1 MIQETKTMTSTDAL
15 FELPEEIELF
25 RASARSFA
33 QREVAPLVADAEKNA
48 AFPVELFKRAG
59 DQGLLGLQF
68 GTQWGGSDAGLLPDM
83 IFREEVSRVCA
94 GIAAGLGIQGQ
105 IGTAYLARHGS
116 DEQKE
121 RWLRPAIAGDLI
133 TAWGL
138 TEPDAGSDV
147 RALRTR
153 VHRDG
158 DTFVMNGRKTFITN
172 GPIAGVIGVV
182 AKQDDDRFAVFMVE
196 ATDPGY
202 SVERTLEKLGCRSS
216 QVGEL
221 VFENVRLDESRRLSP
236 PEGSSIEAILDV
248 LIRGRVLIAAA
259 AIGVASSAFD
269 LGLAYA
275 KQREAFGRPIG
286 RFQEILMKFAEA
298 DARLAAARLLT
309 YRAAHLVDVRATLP
323 IRECA
328 HAKLFASETALW
340 VVDQMMRVFG
350 GMGFMQEAPIE
361 RLYRD
366 VRYFQI
372 VEGTTE
378 IQHRILAK
386 ELGL

>member
-1 MIQETKTMTSTDAL
+1 MSATQVGDVEGL
-15 FELPEEIELF
+15 FQLPSEVEDF
-25 RASARSFA
+25 RASARAFA
-33 QREVAPLVADAEKNA
+33 ERDVAPLAEHA
-48 AFPVELFKRAG
+48 ELTGTFPVELFKRAG
-59 DQGLLGLQF
+59 DLGLLGLQF
-68 GTQWGGSDAGLLPDM
+68 DSEWGGSEAGLLPDM

-116 DEQKE
+116 VEQKD
-121 RWLRPAIAGDLI
+121 RWLRPALAGELI
-133 TAWGL
+133 TAWAV

-147 RALRTR
+147 RSIRTSVR
-153 VHRDG
+153 KDG
-158 DTFVMNGRKTFITN
+158 DSFLLNGRKTFITN
-172 GPIAGVIGVV
+172 GPMAGAIGVV
-182 AKQDDDRFAVFMVE
+182 AKQEDDQFAVFVVE
-196 ATDPGY
+196 AGDEGY
-202 SVERTLEKLGCRSS
+202 SCERTLEKLGCRSS

-221 VFENVRLDESRRLSP
+221 VFDNVRLDESRRLSP
-236 PEGSSIEAILDV
+236 PEGSSVEAILDV

-259 AIGVASSAFD
+259 SLGVAGAAFD

-286 RFQEILMKFAEA
+286 RFQEISMKFAEA
-298 DARLAAARLLT
+298 DARIAAARLLT
-309 YRAAHLVDVRATLP
+309 YRAAHLCDVRTEVP

-328 HAKLFASETALW
+328 QAKLIASETAIW

-350 GMGFMQEAPIE
+350 GFGFMREAPIE

>member
-1 MIQETKTMTSTDAL
+1 MSATEVGDVERL
-15 FELPEEIELF
+15 FQLPSEVEDF
-25 RASARSFA
+25 RSSARAFA
-33 QREVAPLVADAEKNA
+33 ERDVAPLAEHA
-48 AFPVELFKRAG
+48 EQTGTFPLELFKRAG
-59 DQGLLGLQF
+59 DLGLLGLQF
-68 GTQWGGSDAGLLPDM
+68 DSEWGGSEAGLLPDM

-116 DEQKE
+116 VEQKD
-121 RWLRPAIAGDLI
+121 RWLRPALAGELI
-133 TAWGL
+133 TAWAV

-147 RALRTR
+147 RSIRTSVR
-153 VHRDG
+153 KDG
-158 DTFVMNGRKTFITN
+158 DSFLLNGRKTFITN
-172 GPIAGVIGVV
+172 GPIAGAIGVV
-182 AKQDDDRFAVFMVE
+182 AKQEDDQFAVFVVE
-196 ATDPGY
+196 AGDEGY
-202 SVERTLEKLGCRSS
+202 NCERTLEKLGCRSS

-221 VFENVRLDESRRLSP
+221 VFDNVRLDESRRLSP
-236 PEGSSIEAILDV
+236 PEGSTVGAILDV

-259 AIGVASSAFD
+259 SLGVAGAAFD

-286 RFQEILMKFAEA
+286 RFQEISMKFAEA
-298 DARLAAARLLT
+298 DARIAAARLLT
-309 YRAAHLVDVRATLP
+309 YRAAHLCDVRAEVP

-328 HAKLFASETALW
+328 QAKLIASETAIW

-350 GMGFMQEAPIE
+350 GFGFMREAPIE

>member
-1 MIQETKTMTSTDAL
+1 MNREGNSQEL
-15 FELPEEIELF
+15 FSLPPEIEQF
-25 RASARSFA
+25 RASARAFA
-33 QREVAPLVADAEKNA
+33 ERDVAPTVDAAEESA
-48 AFPVELFKRAG
+48 TFPVALFKKAG
-59 DQGLLGLQF
+59 DLGLLGLQF
-68 GTQWGGSDAGLLPDM
+68 DAEWGGSEAGLLPDM

-105 IGTAYLARHGS
+105 IGTAYLAKHGS
-116 DEQKE
+116 SEQKD
-121 RWLRPAIAGDLI
+121 RWLRPALAGELI
-133 TAWGL
+133 TAWAV

-147 RALRTR
+147 RAIRSRVTR
-153 VHRDG
+153 HG
-158 DTFVMNGRKTFITN
+158 EHFALNGRKTYITN
-172 GPIAGVIGVV
+172 GPIAGAIGVV
-182 AKQDDDRFAVFMVE
+182 AKQENDRFAVFLVE
-196 ATDPGY
+196 AGDAGY
-202 SVERTLEKLGCRSS
+202 ACERTLEKLGCRSS

-221 VFENVRLDESRRLSP
+221 VFDNVVLDESRRLSP
-236 PEGSSIEAILDV
+236 PDGSTIDEILDV

-259 AIGVASSAFD
+259 ALGVAGAAFD

-275 KQREAFGRPIG
+275 KQRQAFGRSIG
-286 RFQEILMKFAEA
+286 RFQEISMKFAEA
-298 DARLAAARLLT
+298 DARIAAARLLT
-309 YRAAHLVDVRATLP
+309 YRAAHLCDVRDRVP
-323 IRECA
+323 VRECA
-328 HAKLFASETALW
+328 QAKLIASETAVW

-350 GMGFMQEAPIE
+350 GIGFMREAPIE

>member
-1 MIQETKTMTSTDAL
+1 MSIVDHEEAVGL
-15 FELPEEIELF
+15 FELPVEIEEF
-25 RASARSFA
+25 RSSVRSFA
-33 QREVAPLVADAEKNA
+33 ERDVAPLVEHAEA
-48 AFPVELFKRAG
+48 EGVFPLELFKRAG
-59 DQGLLGLQF
+59 SLGLLGLQF
-68 GTQWGGSDAGLLPDM
+68 EPEWGGSAAGLLPDM

-116 DEQKE
+116 AEQKA
-121 RWLRPAIAGDLI
+121 RWLRPALAGDLI
-133 TAWGL
+133 TAWAV

-147 RALRTR
+147 RSIRTR
-153 VHRDG
+153 VRRDG
-158 DTFVMNGRKTFITN
+158 SSFVLDGRKTFITN
-172 GPIAGVIGVV
+172 GPIAGAIGVV
-182 AKQDDDRFAVFMVE
+182 AKQDDDRFAVFVVE
-196 ATDPGY
+196 ADDKGY
-202 SVERTLEKLGCRSS
+202 SCERTLEKLGCRSS

-221 VFENVRLDESRRLSP
+221 VFDGVRLDESRRLSP
-236 PEGSSIEAILDV
+236 PEGSTIEAILDV

-259 AIGVASSAFD
+259 SLGVAGAAFER
-269 LGLAYA
+269 GLAYA
-275 KQREAFGRPIG
+275 KERKAFGRSIG
-286 RFQEILMKFAEA
+286 RFQEISMKFAEA
-298 DARLAAARLLT
+298 DARIAAARLLT
-309 YRAAHLVDVRATLP
+309 YRAAHLCDTREEVP

-328 HAKLFASETALW
+328 HAKLVASETALW

-350 GMGFMQEAPIE
+350 GFGFMREAPIE

-378 IQHRILAK
+378 IQHRIIAK

>member
-1 MIQETKTMTSTDAL
+1 MTTSDTLSTAHLFAL
-15 FELPEEIELF
+15 PPEIEEF
-25 RASARSFA
+25 RASARAFA
-33 QREVAPLVADAEKNA
+33 ERDVAPLVEEAEHTGT
-48 AFPVELFKRAG
+48 FPLSLFRRAG

-68 GTQWGGSDAGLLPDM
+68 DMEWGGSEAGLLADM
-83 IFREEVSRVCA
+83 VFREEVSRVCA

-105 IGTAYLARHGS
+105 IGTAYLARYGS
-116 DEQKE
+116 DEQKA
-121 RWLRPAIAGDLI
+121 RWLRPAIAGELI

-147 RALRTR
+147 RSIRTTVR
-153 VHRDG
+153 PDG
-158 DTFVMNGRKTFITN
+158 DGFVLNGRKTFITN
-172 GPIAGVIGVV
+172 GPIAGVVGVV
-182 AKQDDDRFAVFMVE
+182 AKQGEDRFAVFMVE
-196 ATDPGY
+196 ASDPGY
-202 SVERTLEKLGCRSS
+202 SVERTLNKLGCRSS

-221 VFENVRLDESRRLSP
+221 VFDNVRLDESRRISP
-236 PEGSSIEAILDV
+236 PEGSTIDAILDV

-259 AIGVASSAFD
+259 ALGVAGAAFD
-269 LGLAYA
+269 LGLQYA
-275 KQREAFGRPIG
+275 KDRRAFGKPIG
-286 RFQEILMKFAEA
+286 KFQEISMKFAEA
-298 DARLAAARLLT
+298 DARIAAARLLT
-309 YRAAHLVDVRATLP
+309 YRAAVLCDSTDSVP

-328 HAKLFASETALW
+328 QAKLIASETALW

-350 GMGFMQEAPIE
+350 GMGFMAESTIE

-386 ELGL
+386 AVGL

>member
-1 MIQETKTMTSTDAL
+1 MNATQVREMDGL
-15 FELPEEIELF
+15 FQLPSEVEDF
-25 RASARSFA
+25 RGSARAFA
-33 QREVAPLVADAEKNA
+33 ERDVAPLAEHA
-48 AFPVELFKRAG
+48 EQTGTFPIELFKRAG
-59 DQGLLGLQF
+59 DLGLLGLQF
-68 GTQWGGSDAGLLPDM
+68 DSEWGGSEAGLLPDM

-116 DEQKE
+116 VEQKD
-121 RWLRPAIAGDLI
+121 RWLRPALAGELI
-133 TAWGL
+133 TAWAV

-147 RALRTR
+147 RSIRTSVR
-153 VHRDG
+153 KDG
-158 DTFVMNGRKTFITN
+158 DSFVLNGRKTFITN
-172 GPIAGVIGVV
+172 GPIAGAIGVV
-182 AKQDDDRFAVFMVE
+182 AKQEDDQFAVFVVE
-196 ATDPGY
+196 AGDEGY
-202 SVERTLEKLGCRSS
+202 SCERTLEKLGCRSS

-221 VFENVRLDESRRLSP
+221 VFDNVRLDESRRLSP
-236 PEGSSIEAILDV
+236 PEGSTVEAILDV

-259 AIGVASSAFD
+259 SLGVAGKAFD

-286 RFQEILMKFAEA
+286 RFQEISMKFAEA
-298 DARLAAARLLT
+298 DARIAAARLLT
-309 YRAAHLVDVRATLP
+309 YRAAHLCDVRTEVP

-328 HAKLFASETALW
+328 QAKLIASETAIW

-350 GMGFMQEAPIE
+350 GFGFMREAPIE

>member
-1 MIQETKTMTSTDAL
+1 MTITDIPSSIA
-15 FELPEEIELF
+15 FELPPEVEEF
-25 RASARSFA
+25 RASARAFA
-33 QREVAPLVADAEKNA
+33 QREVAPLVEAAEESET
-48 AFPVELFKRAG
+48 FPIELFRKAG
-59 DQGLLGLQF
+59 QQGLLGLQF
-68 GTQWGGSDAGLLPDM
+68 ERRWGGSEAGLLPDM
-83 IFREEVSRVCA
+83 IFREEVSRVSA

-105 IGTAYLARHGS
+105 IGTAYLARFGS

-121 RWLRPAIAGDLI
+121 RWLQPAIAGELI

-147 RALRTR
+147 RAISTR
-153 VHRDG
+153 VRRDG
-158 DTFVMNGRKTFITN
+158 DSFVLDGRKTFITN
-172 GPIAGVIGVV
+172 GPIADVVGVV
-182 AKQDDDRFAVFMVE
+182 AKQEDDRFAVFVVD
-196 ATDPGY
+196 AKDPGY
-202 SVERTLEKLGCRSS
+202 SVERTLKKLGCRAS

-221 VFENVRLDESRRLSP
+221 VFEGVRLDESRRLSP
-236 PEGSSIEAILDV
+236 PEGSSIDEILDV

-259 AIGVASSAFD
+259 SLGVAGAAFD
-269 LGLAYA
+269 LGLEYA
-275 KQREAFGRPIG
+275 KTREAFGRPIG
-286 RFQEILMKFAEA
+286 RFQEISMKFAEA
-298 DARLAAARLLT
+298 DARIAAARLLT
-309 YRAAHLVDVRATLP
+309 YRAATLCDSRDTVP
-323 IRECA
+323 VRECA

-350 GMGFMQEAPIE
+350 GMGFMRESPIE

>member
-1 MIQETKTMTSTDAL
+1 MAGIDEL
-15 FELPEEIELF
+15 FQLPAEIEDF
-25 RASARSFA
+25 RASARAFA
-33 QREVAPLVADAEKNA
+33 ERDVAPLVEEAERTGT
-48 AFPVELFKRAG
+48 FPLELFAKAG
-59 DQGLLGLQF
+59 SAGLLGLQF
-68 GTQWGGSDAGLLPDM
+68 EERWGGSDAGLLPDM

-105 IGTAYLARHGS
+105 IGTAYLARFGS

-121 RWLRPAIAGDLI
+121 RWLRPAIAGEVI

-147 RALRTR
+147 RSIRTTVEADGSGVILR
-153 VHRDG
+153 
-158 DTFVMNGRKTFITN
+158 GRKTFITN
-172 GPIAGVIGVV
+172 GPIAGAIGVV
-182 AKQDDDRFAVFMVE
+182 AKQANGKFAVYMVE
-196 ATDPGY
+196 AGDEGY
-202 SVERTLEKLGCRSS
+202 AVDRTLEKLGCRSS

-221 VFENVRLDESRRLSP
+221 VFDNVRLDESRRLSP
-236 PEGSSIEAILDV
+236 PDGSEIDEILDV

-259 AIGVASSAFD
+259 SLGVASAAFD

-275 KQREAFGRPIG
+275 KERTAFGRPIG
-286 RFQEILMKFAEA
+286 KFQEISMKFAEA
-298 DARLAAARLLT
+298 DARIAAARMLT
-309 YRAAHLVDVRATLP
+309 YRAAVLCDTRDEVPV
-323 IRECA
+323 RECA
-328 HAKLFASETALW
+328 HAKLVASETALW

-350 GMGFMQEAPIE
+350 GAGFMQGSVIE
-361 RLYRD
+361 RLFRD

-386 ELGL
+386 ALGL

>member
-1 MIQETKTMTSTDAL
+1 MNTDRGSGADTL
-15 FELPEEIELF
+15 FKLPPEIEEF
-25 RASARSFA
+25 RATARAFA
-33 QREVAPLVADAEKNA
+33 ERDVAPLVDVAEDSA
-48 AFPVELFKRAG
+48 TFPVQLFKRAG
-59 DQGLLGLQF
+59 DLGLLGLQF
-68 GTQWGGSDAGLLPDM
+68 DSEWGGSDAGLLPDM

-105 IGTAYLARHGS
+105 IGTAYLAKHGS
-116 DEQKE
+116 AEQKD
-121 RWLRPAIAGDLI
+121 RWLRPALAGDLI
-133 TAWGL
+133 TAWAV

-147 RALRTR
+147 RSIRTR
-153 VHRDG
+153 VTPDG
-158 DTFVMNGRKTFITN
+158 NGFVLNGRKTFITN
-172 GPIAGVIGVV
+172 GPMAGAIGVV
-182 AKQDDDRFAVFMVE
+182 AKQENDRFAVFIVE
-196 ATDPGY
+196 SGDEGY
-202 SVERTLEKLGCRSS
+202 ECERTLEKLGCRSS

-236 PEGSSIEAILDV
+236 PDGSTIDEILDV

-259 AIGVASSAFD
+259 SLGVAEAAFD

-286 RFQEILMKFAEA
+286 RFQEISMKFAEA
-298 DARLAAARLLT
+298 DARIAAARLLT
-309 YRAAHLVDVRATLP
+309 YRAAHLCDVSERIP
-323 IRECA
+323 VRECA
-328 HAKLFASETALW
+328 QAKLIASETAVS

-350 GMGFMQEAPIE
+350 GIGFMREAPIE

>member
-1 MIQETKTMTSTDAL
+1 MSAANSREADGL
-15 FELPEEIELF
+15 FQLPPEVEEF
-25 RASARSFA
+25 RASARAFA
-33 QREVAPLVADAEKNA
+33 ERDVAPLAEHA
-48 AFPVELFKRAG
+48 ERTATFPVELFKRAG
-59 DQGLLGLQF
+59 DLGLLGLQF
-68 GTQWGGSDAGLLPDM
+68 ESEWGGSEAGLLPDM

-116 DEQKE
+116 AEQKD
-121 RWLRPAIAGDLI
+121 RWLRPALAGDLI
-133 TAWGL
+133 TAWAV

-147 RALRTR
+147 RSIRTR
-153 VHRDG
+153 VRKDG
-158 DTFVMNGRKTFITN
+158 DSFVLDGRKTFITN
-172 GPIAGVIGVV
+172 GPIAGAIGVV
-182 AKQDDDRFAVFMVE
+182 AKQEDDQFAVFVVE
-196 ATDPGY
+196 AGDEGY
-202 SVERTLEKLGCRSS
+202 SCERTLEKLGCRSS

-221 VFENVRLDESRRLSP
+221 VFDNVRLDESRRLSP
-236 PEGSSIEAILDV
+236 PEGSTVEAILDV

-259 AIGVASSAFD
+259 SLGVAGAAFD

-275 KQREAFGRPIG
+275 KERGAFGRPIG
-286 RFQEILMKFAEA
+286 RFQEISMKFAEA
-298 DARLAAARLLT
+298 DARIAAARLLT
-309 YRAAHLVDVRATLP
+309 YRAAHLCDSRAEVP

-328 HAKLFASETALW
+328 QAKLVASETALW

-350 GMGFMQEAPIE
+350 GFGFMQEAPIE

>member
-1 MIQETKTMTSTDAL
+1 MTTTSAQETEGL
-15 FELPEEIELF
+15 FQLPTEVEEF
-25 RASARSFA
+25 RQSARAFA
-33 QREVAPLVADAEKNA
+33 EREVAPLVDEAERTST
-48 AFPVELFKRAG
+48 FPVQLFKRAG
-59 DQGLLGLQF
+59 DLGLLGLQF
-68 GTQWGGSDAGLLPDM
+68 DPEWGGAGAGLLPDL

-116 DEQKE
+116 SEQKD
-121 RWLRPAIAGDLI
+121 RWLRPALAGDLI
-133 TAWGL
+133 TAWAL

-147 RALRTR
+147 RAIRTR
-153 VHRDG
+153 VSRDG
-158 DTFVMNGRKTFITN
+158 DTFILNGRKTFITN
-172 GPIAGVIGVV
+172 GPTAGAIGVV
-182 AKQDDDRFAVFMVE
+182 ARQSDDRFAVFVVE
-196 ATDPGY
+196 AGDEGFEC
-202 SVERTLEKLGCRSS
+202 ERVLEKLGCRSS

-221 VFENVRLDESRRLSP
+221 VFDNVRLDESRRLSP

-259 AIGVASSAFD
+259 SLGVASAAFD
-269 LGLAYA
+269 MGLAYA
-275 KQREAFGRPIG
+275 KEREAFGRPIG
-286 RFQEILMKFAEA
+286 RFQEISMKFAEA
-298 DARLAAARLLT
+298 DARIAAARLLT
-309 YRAAHLVDVRATLP
+309 YRAAHLCDTRDAVP

-328 HAKLFASETALW
+328 QAKLIASETALW

-350 GMGFMQEAPIE
+350 GMGFMRGSPIE